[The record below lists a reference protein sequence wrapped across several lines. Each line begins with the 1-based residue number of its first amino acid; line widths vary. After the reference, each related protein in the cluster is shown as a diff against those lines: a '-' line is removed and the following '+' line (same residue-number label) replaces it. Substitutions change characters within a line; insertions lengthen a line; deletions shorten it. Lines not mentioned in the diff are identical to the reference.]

1 MPQLSFDLNALDF
14 LSIHTGSGRSKVW
27 GADVFLEVDQPEGW
41 IAGVVDVQNLKINLV
56 SVP

>member
-1 MPQLSFDLNALDF
+1 MPQLSFDLNTLDF
-14 LSIHTGSGRSKVW
+14 LSIHTRSGRSKVW
-27 GADVFLEVDQPEGW
+27 GADVFLEADQPEGW